1 LKRLII
7 VTPVTERNTPPKG
20 HTMTYELT
28 GKVALITGASSGI
41 GEAAAVALADAGAAV
56 VLGARR
62 TDKLQAI
69 AQRINDNGGRAV
81 FLKTD
86 VTKQEDVQALAD
98 LAVSKF
104 GGLDIA
110 FNNAGIEGA
119 GLNPIITDSEE
130 NFDQIFNIN
139 VKGVWNALRA
149 VIPAINANGG
159 GSIINNSSVVGRKGF
174 GAFSAYSAS
183 KFAVEGLSRS
193 VAAELAESNIRV
205 NTVAPGPIATDMVD
219 RIADGDP
226 SGFAELVPM
235 KRLGTPDEIA
245 QTVVFLASD
254 ASSYITGQSI
264 GVDGGM
270 LV

>member
-1 LKRLII
+1 
-7 VTPVTERNTPPKG
+7 
-20 HTMTYELT
+20 MTYELND
-28 GKVALITGASSGI
+28 KVALITGASSGI
-41 GEAAAVALADAGAAV
+41 GEAAAFALADAGAAV

-62 TDKLQAI
+62 TEKLEAI
-69 AQRINDNGGRAV
+69 AQQIKDNGGKAV

-86 VTKQEDVQALAD
+86 VTKREDVQALVD
-98 LAVSKF
+98 LAVSEF

-119 GLNPIITDSEE
+119 GLNPIVDDSDD
-130 NFDQIFNIN
+130 NFDQIFDVN
-139 VKGVWNALRA
+139 VKGIWNALRA
-149 VIPAINANGG
+149 TIPAISARGG
-159 GSIINNSSVVGRKGF
+159 GTIINNSSVVGHKGF
-174 GAFSAYSAS
+174 GALSAYSAS

-205 NTVAPGPIATDMVD
+205 NTVAPGPIATDMAD
-219 RIADGDP
+219 RISQGDP
-226 SGFAELVPM
+226 SGFAEMVPM

-264 GVDGGM
+264 AVDGGM